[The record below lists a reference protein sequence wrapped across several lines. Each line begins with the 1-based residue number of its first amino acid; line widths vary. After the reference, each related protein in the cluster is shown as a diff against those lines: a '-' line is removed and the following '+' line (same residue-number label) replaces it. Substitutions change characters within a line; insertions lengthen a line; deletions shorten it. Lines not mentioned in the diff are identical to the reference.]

1 MRALVIPILLA
12 ISPVHSALAIERPP
26 ANERWTRTEIGNL
39 VIVSNAGDRIV
50 RGVAENLLRLRQS
63 LMEVSKLETRS
74 PIPTYVYAFRNEA
87 SFDPYRVAIVGK
99 NRQNV
104 KGIFFA
110 LSDSNRILIQAD
122 VGIDDVVYHE
132 FAHYFIRNTV
142 VGIPLWLDE
151 GLAEFYSTFSP
162 GGGARSVRL
171 GLPNKFH
178 LSFLQEHGLMTLPE
192 LFAFEP
198 LERPSGDLRV
208 EQFYGESWL
217 FAHYLLVGNPKR
229 GAGLGPFLSL
239 LYEGQPPAESFEK
252 SFGVSMQ
259 DMQAEL
265 NTYLQR
271 GRYSAVAYTLS
282 ETGTREIPQPK
293 EMPRDE
299 VLASL
304 GDLLVHTDARQ
315 DGAIFLEESIALN
328 PRNAAALADLAL
340 VQFSVGQPEA
350 AEKLYKRSIEAAG
363 SDYRPFAWYSNRLVA
378 DMQKK
383 AREGERI
390 APDAIAKVRELA
402 SRAIQLAPD
411 DPNGYAVLGAT
422 YTFPGENPSE
432 GIKASEK
439 SFQIAPARLDVAAD
453 LVLLYRIAGRGKAS
467 VSMIDQVIRPSRNE
481 RFLTEAKDNLT
492 LGDYVRGMNLI
503 ESGKKSEGEA
513 LLQRALESV
522 TNVNLKHQIV
532 TVLATKSR

>member
-1 MRALVIPILLA
+1 MKAAQALVLPVLLA
-12 ISPVHSALAIERPP
+12 INPP
-26 ANERWTRTEIGNL
+26 AANERWTKTEIGNL
-39 VIVSNAGDRIV
+39 VILSNAGDRAV

-74 PIPTYVYAFRNEA
+74 PIPTYVYAFRSEA
-87 SFDPYRVAIVGK
+87 SFDAYREAVIGK

-104 KGIFFA
+104 KGIFYS
-110 LSDSNRILIQAD
+110 LPDSNRILLQAD

-132 FAHYFIRNTV
+132 FTHYFVRNTV

-151 GLAEFYSTFSP
+151 GLAEFYGTFAP

-171 GLPNKFH
+171 GLPNKYH

-198 LERPSGDLRV
+198 LKFPSGDLRV

-217 FAHYLLVGNPKR
+217 LAHYLLIGNPKR
-229 GAGLGPFLSL
+229 GAGIGPFLSL
-239 LYEGQPPAESFEK
+239 VYDGQPLAESFEK
-252 SFGVSMQ
+252 AFGVTMK

-271 GRYSAVAYTLS
+271 GRYNAVAYTLS

-293 EMPRDE
+293 EIPRDE

-304 GDLLVHTDARQ
+304 GDLLVRTDAWQ
-315 DGAIFLEESIALN
+315 DGAAFFKEAIAAN
-328 PRNAAALADLAL
+328 PRNAIALADLAE
-340 VQFSVGQPEA
+340 VQFKNGQNDEA
-350 AEKLYKRSIEAAG
+350 AKSYKKSIEAAG
-363 SDYRPFAWYSNRLVA
+363 TDYRPYVVYGNRLIV
-378 DMQKK
+378 DLQKK
-383 AREGERI
+383 SQDGERI
-390 APDAIAKVRELA
+390 APDAIASVRELA

-411 DPNGYAVLGAT
+411 DPNGYAILGAT
-422 YTFPGENPSE
+422 YAFLGENPAE

-453 LVLLYRIAGRGKAS
+453 LVLLYRIAGREKAS
-467 VSMIDQVIRPSRNE
+467 VSLIDRVIRPSGVE
-481 RFLTEAKDNLT
+481 RLMAEAKENLA
-492 LGDYVRGMNLI
+492 LGDYVRGMNLR
-503 ESGKKSEGEA
+503 ESGRKPEGET
-513 LLQRALESV
+513 LLQRALEAV
-522 TNVNLKHQIV
+522 TNTNLKHKIV

>member
-1 MRALVIPILLA
+1 MRSAQALVLPILLA
-12 ISPVHSALAIERPP
+12 ISPPT
-26 ANERWTRTEIGNL
+26 NERWTRTEIGNL
-39 VIVSNAGDRIV
+39 VILSNASDRAA
-50 RGVAENLLRLRQS
+50 RGVAENLLRLRQT

-99 NRQNV
+99 NRESV
-104 KGIFFA
+104 RGIFFS
-110 LSDSNRILIQAD
+110 LPDSNRILIQAD
-122 VGIDDVVYHE
+122 VAIDDVVYHE
-132 FAHYFIRNTV
+132 FTHYFIRNTV

-151 GLAEFYSTFSP
+151 GLAEFYATFSP
-162 GGGARSVRL
+162 VGGGRSVRL
-171 GLPNKFH
+171 GLPNKIH
-178 LSFLQEHGLMTLPE
+178 LTFLQEHGLMTLPE

-198 LERPSGDLRV
+198 LKLPPADLRV

-217 FAHYLLVGNPKR
+217 LAHYLLIGNPKR

-239 LYEGQPPAESFEK
+239 VYEGHPLAESFEK
-252 SFGVSMQ
+252 AFGVSMK
-259 DMQAEL
+259 DMQAEV

-271 GRYSAVAYTLS
+271 GRYNAVAYTLS
-282 ETGTREIPQPK
+282 ETGASEIPQPR
-293 EMPRDE
+293 EIPRDE

-304 GDLLVHTDARQ
+304 GDLLTHTDARQ
-315 DGAIFLEESIALN
+315 DGAIFLKEAIAAN
-328 PRNAAALADLAL
+328 PRNAIALADLAD
-340 VQFSVGQPEA
+340 VQFSAGQPEE

-363 SDYRPFAWYSNRLVA
+363 SDYRPFVWYGNRLIV
-378 DMQKK
+378 DLQKK

-390 APDAIAKVRELA
+390 APAAIASVRELA

-411 DPNGYAVLGAT
+411 DPNGYAILGAT
-422 YTFPGENPSE
+422 YAFLGEKPAE

-453 LVLLYRIAGRGKAS
+453 LVLLYRIAGQEKAS
-467 VSMIDQVIRPSRNE
+467 ASIIDRVIRPSRVE

-503 ESGKKSEGEA
+503 ESGRKPEGEA
-513 LLQRALESV
+513 LLQRALENV
-522 TNVNLKHQIV
+522 TNTNLKHKIV